1 MPRRDR
7 HIKLTEDPDVRRWYE
22 AFDSQKTAKDR
33 LRQLGLFC
41 ERMGTTPKGY
51 VRLNTK
57 AYTDMLQDYCAKWA
71 GDGETVKKAVVSW
84 LWLWG
89 KKLQRK
95 VTLIPSAR
103 PRRN

>member
-1 MPRRDR
+1 
-7 HIKLTEDPDVRRWYE
+7 
-22 AFDSQKTAKDR
+22 
-33 LRQLGLFC
+33 
-41 ERMGTTPKGY
+41 MGTTPKAY
-51 VRLNTK
+51 VKLSMK
-57 AYTDMLQDYCAKWA
+57 ACTDMLQDYCAKWA